1 LILQN
6 STLNQNAQTTQI
18 INLINQKA
26 NPLLDV
32 LMQNTTQSNVPNIT
46 NQLNLAEFL
55 KNIFQ
60 IIKNG
65 DTPQNAVF
73 EMLKNNPTIKN
84 SGSFGENIKELVT
97 MLNQNQTQN
106 SQTVN
111 SLLTHIKNLQP
122 QILQNSLL
130 NSGIFLESNLLK
142 MATGGNTQMQDLTKD
157 IKAVLLQLKNEIQ
170 NAKPTVTQPNIQPQ
184 TQNNPQIQTQIPT
197 VQTPIQTT
205 QTAQTP
211 IMTQQGQQIAQAPQS
226 QTQQQQPQTQ
236 QPITQQPTQQSGLQT
251 QTQQSNQPNPQPT
264 QPNPT
269 TPQQTQQPVP
279 NTSPMQQPN
288 IQQPL
293 QQNQP
298 NILQSQFTNQTLQT
312 NTSQNQNINNSGQPI
327 QQNPQNT
334 SDIHT
339 HNTQNQRHQNIPLLM
354 ENNPYAQSNQQTIS
368 AKVQSSAT
376 QSTESTQAQQ
386 STPNQNILN
395 QADKLIAQIEY
406 FQLLSI
412 YGNGNYFYM
421 PFYWEDLVGGTIY
434 TRKDENKTY
443 CEIDLELQSYG
454 NIKAMVSLFGKET
467 IDISFSVQNQDFKA
481 ILQDNL
487 KLLRGALNKAE
498 FNLMGIKII
507 DKQKNT
513 NPYAQNLDQSSQ
525 MHSLD
530 IKI

>member
-1 LILQN
+1 MILQN
-6 STLNQNAQTTQI
+6 STLNQNAQATTQI

-26 NPLLDV
+26 NPLLDM
-32 LMQNTTQSNVPNIT
+32 LMQNTPQSNIPNVS
-46 NQLNLAEFL
+46 NQLNPAEFL

-60 IIKNG
+60 VIKNG
-65 DTPQNAVF
+65 DTPQNAIF
-73 EMLKNNPTIKN
+73 EMLKNNPTVKN

-106 SQTVN
+106 SQNINT
-111 SLLTHIKNLQP
+111 LLTHIKNLQP

-130 NSGIFLESNLLK
+130 NSGIFMESNLLK
-142 MATGGNTQMQDLTKD
+142 MATGNDTQMQDLTKD

-170 NAKPTVTQPNIQPQ
+170 NAKPTVTQTTMPQTTPQQNIATQPQNPQLQTTTTQSTMTPQQTMQQAVTPQ
-184 TQNNPQIQTQIPT
+184 TQGHTPQPQVQGTQTQP
-197 VQTPIQTT
+197 QAPQPTT
-205 QTAQTP
+205 QQISTQP
-211 IMTQQGQQIAQAPQS
+211 QVPQQGQSPQV
-226 QTQQQQPQTQ
+226 QPQTQ
-236 QPITQQPTQQSGLQT
+236 QPITQQPIPNTQQ
-251 QTQQSNQPNPQPT
+251 
-264 QPNPT
+264 
-269 TPQQTQQPVP
+269 
-279 NTSPMQQPN
+279 MQQPN
-288 IQQPL
+288 IQQQPL

-298 NILQSQFTNQTLQT
+298 NTLQSQFTNQTIQT
-312 NTSQNQNINNSGQPI
+312 NTAQNQNITNQQQI

-334 SDIHT
+334 DNIHAQ
-339 HNTQNQRHQNIPLLM
+339 HANNQRNTNIPLRM
-354 ENNPYAQSNQQTIS
+354 ENNPYAQSNSNTIS
-368 AKVQSSAT
+368 NKVQSSAT

-395 QADKLIAQIEY
+395 QTEKLIAQIEY
-406 FQLLSI
+406 FQLMSL

-434 TRKDENKTY
+434 TRKDEEKTY

-454 NIKAMVSLFGKET
+454 NIKVMVSLFGKET
-467 IDISFSVQNQDFKA
+467 IDISFSVQNHDFKA

-513 NPYAQNLDQSSQ
+513 NPYAQNIDQSSQ